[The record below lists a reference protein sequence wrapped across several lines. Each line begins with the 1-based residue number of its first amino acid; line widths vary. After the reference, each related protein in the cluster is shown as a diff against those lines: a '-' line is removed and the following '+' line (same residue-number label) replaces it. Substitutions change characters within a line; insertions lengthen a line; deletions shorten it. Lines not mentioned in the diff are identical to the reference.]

1 MIYEFSGAKP
11 QIDEDVFV
19 ADDAAI
25 IGDVTVKSGAS
36 IWFGAVLRGDQ
47 AHIEIGEMSNV
58 QDNATVHANAT
69 LGRGVTVGH
78 NAIIHGCTIGDNTL
92 IGMGAIVL
100 DGAEIGKNCIV
111 GAGALVTG
119 GKKFPDGSLIVG
131 APATV
136 KRELSREQITSIKEN
151 ADEYVELSRK
161 YRGL

>member
-1 MIYEFSGAKP
+1 MIYKFGDIKP
-11 QIDEDVFV
+11 TISKDAFV
-19 ADDAAI
+19 ADEASI
-25 IGDVTVKSGAS
+25 IGDVTVNSGAS

-58 QDNATVHANAT
+58 QDNATVHANTT

-78 NAIIHGCTIGDNTL
+78 NAIVHGCTIGDNTL

-119 GKKFPDGSLIVG
+119 GKKFPDGSLIIG
-131 APATV
+131 APASA
-136 KRELSREQITSIKEN
+136 KRELSPEEIASIKEN

-161 YRGL
+161 YREI